1 MIYSDRDIIES
12 EIKIEPFSMDNLQ
25 PSSYDVTLGNEF
37 LIPEYYGPEI
47 DAKLIYNKTITDEI
61 YIKNK
66 EFMLATTVETI
77 HLPDYISGFVEGRSS
92 IGRRGLFIQ
101 NAGWIDSG
109 FKGQITLELYNAT
122 DKPILLVAGKRIAQI
137 VFCEQK
143 SRSVMPYQGK
153 YQGQSGVVGSRMY
166 QERGRTNEKYTRRFK

>member
-1 MIYSDRDIIES
+1 MIYSDIDIIKS
-12 EIKIEPFSMDNLQ
+12 EIRMDPINMDNLQ

-37 LIPEYYGPEI
+37 LVPKYDGLGL
-47 DAKLIYNKTITDEI
+47 DAKVINNKIITNEI
-61 YIKNK
+61 YIENK
-66 EFMLATTVETI
+66 GFMLATTKETI

-101 NAGWIDSG
+101 NAGWIDAG
-109 FKGQITLELYNAT
+109 FKGQITLELFNAT

-143 SRSVMPYQGK
+143 SRSVMPYSGK
-153 YQGQSGVVGSRMY
+153 YQGQSGVVSSRMY
-166 QERGRTNEKYTRRFK
+166 QERG